1 MTIRGDQSIE
11 LVRALFAQQVV
22 GSDELAYTN
31 AQVSIALTRLA
42 DMYDAAVA
50 ARKEAEARVK
60 EMEAGWTASKEAW
73 VNTHGYCLKKEQFE
87 AMEKRAEGA
96 EQILEELRRGGLDID
111 AVLLK
116 AKKALAGRRRKHE
129 PKL

>member
-50 ARKEAEARVK
+50 ARKEAER
-60 EMEAGWTASKEAW
+60 ERDEA
-73 VNTHGYCLKKEQFE
+73 
-87 AMEKRAEGA
+87 RAEA
-96 EQILEELRRGGLDID
+96 ARLM
-111 AVLLK
+111 
-116 AKKALAGRRRKHE
+116 
-129 PKL
+129 KLIREVKI